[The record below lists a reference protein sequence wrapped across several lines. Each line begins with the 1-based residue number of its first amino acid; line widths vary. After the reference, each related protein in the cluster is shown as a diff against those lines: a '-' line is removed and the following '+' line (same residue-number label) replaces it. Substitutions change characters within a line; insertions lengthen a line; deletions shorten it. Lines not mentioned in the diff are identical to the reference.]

1 MDHQH
6 PSAYLHR
13 ERLPNNGNNAEGT
26 WGKNARSSPTIIT
39 IIIWVPEQ
47 SYNYLKS
54 NLDFT

>member
-6 PSAYLHR
+6 LSAYLHT
-13 ERLPNNGNNAEGT
+13 ERLPNNGNNAVGT
-26 WGKNARSSPTIIT
+26 WGKNARSSPTII
-39 IIIWVPEQ
+39 IWVPAQ